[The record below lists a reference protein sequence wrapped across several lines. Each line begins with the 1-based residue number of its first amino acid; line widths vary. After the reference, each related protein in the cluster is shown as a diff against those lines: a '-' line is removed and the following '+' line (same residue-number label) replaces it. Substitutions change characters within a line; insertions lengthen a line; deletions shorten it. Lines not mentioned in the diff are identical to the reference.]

1 MATQRRGTVSYPGST
16 PGWASN
22 VSNEED
28 SDPAPFLSLT
38 EMHQGV
44 SMRQAESTYF
54 CLATRDGSLSQPW
67 SLVDRSKG
75 GARLAVDD
83 PANVPDQFTLVQK
96 GAVTTLWKCRVVWR
110 SDSHV
115 GVKFEGQRV
124 IPK

>member
-1 MATQRRGTVSYPGST
+1 MVARASVSTRPGGGMATQRWGTVSYPGST

-54 CLATRDGSLSQPW
+54 CLATRDGSLSQAW
-67 SLVDRSKG
+67 SLVDRSEG
-75 GARLAVDD
+75 GRGSRSTIRQA
-83 PANVPDQFTLVQK
+83 
-96 GAVTTLWKCRVVWR
+96 CRTGSR
-110 SDSHV
+110 
-115 GVKFEGQRV
+115 ECRRAQ
-124 IPK
+124 